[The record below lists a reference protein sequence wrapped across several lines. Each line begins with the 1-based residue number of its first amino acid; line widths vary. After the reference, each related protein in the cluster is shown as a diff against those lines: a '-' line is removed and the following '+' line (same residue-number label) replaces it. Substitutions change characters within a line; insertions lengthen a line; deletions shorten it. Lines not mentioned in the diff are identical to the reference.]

1 MIVFGKASDIV
12 MGQYVRMLIVADEG
26 LDVIAVIA
34 FQSVG
39 STYPDETFAVLH
51 DRIDKDGWLEE
62 HFPKQMEVYHR
73 AIEQTREQLISMKN

>member
-39 STYPDETFAVLH
+39 STYPDETLTVLIH
-51 DRIDKDGWLEE
+51 GKNGVGRQIVQKGHGIDDDLMGMNRLPEW
-62 HFPKQMEVYHR
+62 
-73 AIEQTREQLISMKN
+73 QT